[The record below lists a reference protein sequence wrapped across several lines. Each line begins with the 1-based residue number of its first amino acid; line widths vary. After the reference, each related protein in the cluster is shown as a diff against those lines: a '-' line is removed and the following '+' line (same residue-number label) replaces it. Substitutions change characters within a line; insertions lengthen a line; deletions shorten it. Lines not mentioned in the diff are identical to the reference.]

1 MPDQTPTADI
11 IHPTPAGYA
20 EYEIDIERVL
30 RSDLP
35 VVLDRVP
42 IAPLVEASVL
52 AIPQGAKGA
61 YVLFEGERPVYAGKT
76 DTRHGF
82 RDRLGRHAR
91 TIQHRLNLDPSKIGF
106 KAIRILVFSN
116 FDVEAILMKALRE
129 ADRAALLWNTSGFGS
144 NDPGHRRE
152 AQEPADFDKQHPIDI
167 DRALAIETGDYPV
180 LEVLRSLKELL
191 PYTFRFQTDLCA
203 GSNKPERFTVGHLD
217 YRSAP
222 PIALGEGTTVRNVL
236 QAVLNVLP
244 TGWMAT
250 IFPDRVVLYKEPD
263 KFPFAREVIV
273 K

>member
-1 MPDQTPTADI
+1 MPVQTPTATVF
-11 IHPTPAGYA
+11 HPTPAGYV

-35 VVLDRVP
+35 AVLDRVP

-52 AIPQGAKGA
+52 AIPSGAKGA
-61 YVLFEGERPVYAGKT
+61 YVLFESETPVYAGKT

-91 TIQHRLNLDPSKIGF
+91 TIQHRLNLDPRKIGF

-129 ADRAALLWNTSGFGS
+129 ANPTALLWNASGFGS

-152 AQEPADFDKQHPIDI
+152 TQEPADFDKQRPIDI
-167 DRALAIETGDYPV
+167 DRPLVIQTGDYPV
-180 LEVLRSLKELL
+180 LGLLVNLKDRL
-191 PYTFRFQTDLCA
+191 PYTFRFQTDLRD
-203 GSNKPERFTVGHLD
+203 GTDKPQRFTVGHVD
-217 YRSAP
+217 FRSAP
-222 PIALGEGTTVRNVL
+222 FVSLAEHDTVRSVL
-236 QAVLNVLP
+236 QIVLKVLP
-244 TGWMAT
+244 TGWKAT
-250 IFPDRVVLYKEPD
+250 IFPDRVILYKEAD
-263 KFPFAREVIV
+263 SFRFAREVIV